1 MSVEKKIKAKSGYG
15 MLAIVAV
22 TLVVIVGLFIW
33 SVAGM
38 ASTPDGMDAPAVY
51 GWGLGASI
59 FAFCLWF
66 IPLNGFFS
74 LQPGQ
79 ARVCILFGK
88 YVGTVRDEGFFWANP
103 FYSKS
108 MGSSAGIGEML
119 ELEMSDSKA
128 AKAAAQKAA
137 KGTPPPSPP
146 ACAP

>member
-22 TLVVIVGLFIW
+22 LLVVIVGLFIW
-33 SVAGM
+33 SVVGM

-59 FAFCLWF
+59 FALCLWF
-66 IPLNGFFS
+66 IPLSGFFS

-119 ELEMSDSKA
+119 EL
-128 AKAAAQKAA
+128 
-137 KGTPPPSPP
+137 
-146 ACAP
+146 